1 MLRSS
6 GHFYF
11 FLIFSIWIFRFFY
24 PLFNVRPRSFLQK
37 YFSRSFSRFFN
48 IYMYVYFLPS
58 YFISF
63 VHSDRKLQREYF
75 DEIIFPISVCFFF
88 QYFVFDFH
96 MSPVM
101 LFDKIITLSVS
112 GLLNFFLKHSH
123 SYEVAIYRKLGSCL
137 LH

>member
-1 MLRSS
+1 
-6 GHFYF
+6 
-11 FLIFSIWIFRFFY
+11 
-24 PLFNVRPRSFLQK
+24 
-37 YFSRSFSRFFN
+37 
-48 IYMYVYFLPS
+48 MYIYFLPS